1 MNTPRLDKIKRISL
15 LALMLALTVIFCFVP
30 IQFGAITLA
39 LMILPTLIIS
49 QTCSSAT
56 SACMALMMGIINYIA
71 WFTTKAASPVA
82 PIFQNPLVC
91 ILPRLM
97 IGITACLCR
106 KGLEKLLFPPCG
118 NVIKIKDEYHREDY
132 INPLTICTIV
142 APEND
147 SSLIATDNAK
157 ACVNTVICDNATA
170 YDNIVSEDESSS
182 LSTYTPP
189 THRRKKASDI
199 LKNELIYTLSTA
211 VGVVTNTLF
220 VAIFTLLFFNNTSIA
235 ENTVVTVEY
244 VLAWFGVNFAIEVV
258 SFSLITPQI
267 VLALKASKLV
277 K

>member
-1 MNTPRLDKIKRISL
+1 MTNIDLKDILIIMNTTRLDRIKRISL

-49 QTCSSAT
+49 QTCSFST
-56 SACMALMMGIINYIA
+56 SAFMALMMGIINYIA
-71 WFTTKAASPVA
+71 WFTTKAPSPVA

-97 IGITACLCR
+97 IGITAYACR
-106 KGLEKLLFPPCG
+106 KGLERLLFPPCG
-118 NVIKIKDEYHREDY
+118 SVIKIKDEYHRELDLNAP
-132 INPLTICTIV
+132 IICWD
-142 APEND
+142 EK
-147 SSLIATDNAK
+147 NAS
-157 ACVNTVICDNATA
+157 TSDIIEP
-170 YDNIVSEDESSS
+170 DNIVEFDANILDKSASS
-182 LSTYTPP
+182 
-189 THRRKKASDI
+189 HRPHNRRTKKAKDI
-199 LKNELIYTLSTA
+199 LKYELIYALSTA

-235 ENTVVTVEY
+235 ANTVVTVEY
-244 VLAWFGVNFAIEVV
+244 VLAWFGLNFAIEVV
-258 SFSLITPQI
+258 SFSLITPPI